1 MKTILFIDHRSGR
14 CYNKLIE
21 LLSPWSPTMTTT
33 RPSTFIMT
41 AFVLAAAV
49 LVATA
54 ASPLL
59 QIAATVIA

>member
-1 MKTILFIDHRSGR
+1 MKTILFIAHCLAR
-14 CYNKLIE
+14 CYNKRTVE
-21 LLSPWSPTMTTT
+21 PWSTAMTAT
-33 RPSTFIMT
+33 RPSSFIMT

-59 QIAATVIA
+59 QIAATIVA

>member
-1 MKTILFIDHRSGR
+1 
-14 CYNKLIE
+14 
-21 LLSPWSPTMTTT
+21 MTAT
-33 RPSTFIMT
+33 RPSSILMT
-41 AFVLAAAV
+41 AFVLIAAA

>member
-1 MKTILFIDHRSGR
+1 
-14 CYNKLIE
+14 
-21 LLSPWSPTMTTT
+21 MTAT
-33 RPSTFIMT
+33 RPSSFIMT

-59 QIAATVIA
+59 QIAATIVA

>member
-1 MKTILFIDHRSGR
+1 
-14 CYNKLIE
+14 
-21 LLSPWSPTMTTT
+21 MTAT